1 MSVLSVKK
9 SVVLSALLPKA
20 ETDDALYEWGLARLA
35 ERGVRIA
42 ETYIPFDRA
51 ARRRL
56 LLEAYGMEHIYLGAM
71 YQKRNGLHLSSTEEV
86 ERRRALAETRR
97 CVDAAAAS
105 GSRQI
110 LLTSGKIP
118 ETEEEIPRAL
128 CALKNSLTEI
138 CSYAREKDLA
148 VTLEPGDRAVQAFQ
162 LIGPTEDAA
171 ALMEA
176 LAESCPNLSLTM
188 DTSHT
193 VQLGEA
199 IKDALQKTRPFCR
212 HVHLA
217 NCILK
222 KDHPMYGDRHPV
234 FTDPDGEISLT
245 DMKETADWLQ
255 QLYNKEELILSFEI
269 ICPDENNRAFAERVL
284 EEEEWFFR
292 Y

>member
-1 MSVLSVKK
+1 MTALSIKK

-35 ERGVRIA
+35 ERGVRTV

-51 ARRRL
+51 AGRRR

-71 YQKRNGLHLSSTEEV
+71 YQKRNDLHLSSIEET
-86 ERRRALAETRR
+86 ERRRALAETRL

-105 GSRQI
+105 GSRRL

-138 CSYAREKDLA
+138 CSYAREKGLA

-162 LIGPTEDAA
+162 LIGPTGDAV

-176 LAESCPNLSLTM
+176 LSENCPNLSLTM

-193 VQLGEA
+193 VQLGEP
-199 IKDALQKTRPFCR
+199 IKSALQKARPFCH

-222 KDHPMYGDRHPV
+222 TGHPMYGDRHPV
-234 FTDPDGEISLT
+234 FTDPEGEIALA
-245 DMKETADWLQ
+245 DMKDATDWLR
-255 QLYNKEELILSFEI
+255 QLYNKEELTLSIEI
-269 ICPDENNRAFAERVL
+269 ICPEEDNRAFTERVL
-284 EEEEWFFR
+284 KEEEWFFR